1 MRPCPF
7 TPQAS
12 SPSTGSITVTPR
24 AFSAAMFSCVTGL
37 SHMPVFIAGA
47 IAIGARVARSVAVRR
62 LSASPYRIFAIVFA
76 VAGATS
82 ARLHVESAMCSG
94 FQLTMGANCST

>member
-12 SPSTGSITVTPR
+12 SPSTGSMTVTPR
-24 AFSAAMFSCVTGL
+24 AFRTAMFSCVTGL

-47 IAIGARVARSVAVRR
+47 IAIGARVASKVAVSR
-62 LSASPYRIFAIVFA
+62 LSASP
-76 VAGATS
+76 
-82 ARLHVESAMCSG
+82 
-94 FQLTMGANCST
+94 